1 MLLTVQRVD
10 LQEQKR
16 LKMLLRVQK
25 MDRQEHLGIGG
36 VGQDVK

>member
-25 MDRQEHLGIGG
+25 MDPQEHLGIGG